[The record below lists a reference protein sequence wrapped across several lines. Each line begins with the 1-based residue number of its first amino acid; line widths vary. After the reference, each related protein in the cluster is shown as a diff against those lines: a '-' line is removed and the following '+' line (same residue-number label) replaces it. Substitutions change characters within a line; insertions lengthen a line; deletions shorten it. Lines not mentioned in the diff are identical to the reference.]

1 MRILL
6 VTPMPP
12 RAEAPG
18 AIPLVLHA
26 QMVGLRDRH
35 ELTLVTVATEPT
47 ELEAARDVERSGL
60 EVHVVDARQPHGI
73 DRWQRRWRLAST
85 WARGRYPWRTVWFAD
100 PRVQETI
107 DRLTSSQ
114 EFDLTAVE
122 DNSMGVF
129 RFPPTLPTV
138 LTEHEVRRPR
148 PIDRR
153 FGPPSSWPRWAFREL
168 DWRRWPAYE
177 RDVWARFDR
186 LQVFTERD
194 AGSVAEI
201 APDLRGRIRV
211 TPFGIEFP
219 EGADAAREQ
228 PGTLLFAGNFTH
240 PPNVDAACWLATEV
254 MPLLRSRNS
263 NARLL
268 VVGSQAPES
277 VRALA
282 QRDVDVVGEVPTIF
296 PYLERASVVLAPVR
310 TGGGMRMKVLSALA
324 AGKAVVTTSRGAEG
338 LTLGGRDAPLAIA
351 DEAQEIADETARLL
365 ADARARRALAERARE
380 FALRHYSADAYGRR
394 LEAVYEEVLS
404 SRRPVTATVRT

>member
-1 MRILL
+1 VRILL

-26 QMVGLRDRH
+26 QLVGLRDRH
-35 ELTLVTVATEPT
+35 ELTLVTVATET
-47 ELEAARDVERSGL
+47 GELDAAREAKHSGL
-60 EVHVVDARQPHGI
+60 DVHVVDARQPHGI
-73 DRWQRRWRLAST
+73 ERWQRRWRLAGT
-85 WARGRYPWRTVWFAD
+85 WARGRHPWRTVWFAD
-100 PRVQETI
+100 PRVQEAI

-114 EFDLTAVE
+114 EFDLAAVE

-129 RFPPTLPTV
+129 RFPPTLPIV
-138 LTEHEVRRPR
+138 LTEYEVRRPR
-148 PIDRR
+148 PVDWR
-153 FGPPSSWPRWAFREL
+153 FGPPGDWLRSGFREL

-177 RDVWARFDR
+177 REVWRRCDL

-211 TPFGIEFP
+211 TPFGIELP
-219 EGADAAREQ
+219 EGADPAREQ

-240 PPNVDAACWLATEV
+240 PPNVDAACWLAAEV
-254 MPLLRSRNS
+254 MPLLRTRVD
-263 NARLL
+263 ARLL
-268 VVGSQAPES
+268 VVGPQAPES
-277 VRALA
+277 VRALTE
-282 QRDVDVVGEVPTIF
+282 RDVDVVGEVPAIF

-310 TGGGMRMKVLSALA
+310 TGGGMRMKVLNALA

-338 LTLGGRDAPLAIA
+338 LTLGVDDPPLAIA
-351 DEAQEIADETARLL
+351 DDAQGVADETARLL

-380 FALRHYSADAYGRR
+380 FAARHYSADAYGRR
-394 LEAVYEEVLS
+394 LEAVYEEVVA
-404 SRRPVTATVRT
+404 SRRAVTATAGT